1 MTMNTVPVLM
11 YHHVNPHHGDI
22 VTVTPRIFGEQMR
35 YLRESGYKTLT
46 VSELLSYARG
56 EYCPKEKAVVVTFD
70 DGWLDNYIYAF
81 RVLEEYAIRA
91 TVFIV
96 TDRTEGA
103 SEKTG
108 QTAASVPKHR
118 ESKALIRNGEE
129 EKVVLNW
136 DLVRKMTESGLV
148 EFYSH
153 TKSHRKCD
161 SLSEEELFEELGE
174 SKRVMEERLGR
185 PCPYLCWP
193 YGKYNDRAI
202 EIAKELGYKAL
213 FTTYHGVVKAGSD
226 PFAIKRIVVKDKGEW
241 FKRRMVVYTNI
252 MLSGLY
258 LAIKKK

>member
-1 MTMNTVPVLM
+1 MRPVPVLM

-22 VTVTPRIFGEQMR
+22 VTVTPAVFEEQMR

-46 VSELLSYARG
+46 IPELLSYMG
-56 EYCPKEKAVVVTFD
+56 GGYCPKERAVVVTFD
-70 DGWLDNYIYAF
+70 DGWIDNYIYAF
-81 RVLEEYAIRA
+81 DVLEKYGIRA

-96 TDRTEGA
+96 TDRTERA

-108 QTAASVPKHR
+108 QVVAPVPNHR

-129 EKVVLNW
+129 EKVVLSW
-136 DLVRKMTESGLV
+136 ELVRKMAESGLA

-153 TKSHRKCD
+153 TKSHKKCD
-161 SLSEEELFEELGE
+161 SLSEGELFEELGE

-193 YGKYNDRAI
+193 YGKYNNRAI
-202 EIAKELGYKAL
+202 GVAKELGYKAL
-213 FTTYHGVVKAGSD
+213 FTTYHGVAKTGSD
-226 PFAIKRIVVKDKGEW
+226 PFAIKRIVVKDKDTW
-241 FKRRMVVYTNI
+241 FKRRMAVYTNLI
-252 MLSGLY
+252 LSELY